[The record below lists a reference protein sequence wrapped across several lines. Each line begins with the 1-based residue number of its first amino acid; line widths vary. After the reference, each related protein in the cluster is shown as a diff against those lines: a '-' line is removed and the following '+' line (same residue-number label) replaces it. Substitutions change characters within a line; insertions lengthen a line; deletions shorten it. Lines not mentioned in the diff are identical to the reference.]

1 MSLVPYTITALAE
14 SDAAGTGGRNIV
26 IGAVV
31 TLQTPDGGV
40 VTLHD
45 DAAGANPSTAKTT
58 GAKGFVTVFVE
69 PGEYQTFI
77 NGNARGRV
85 VVAGKGVREIAE
97 AAVNADNLAATGSD
111 VLVGGVEAG
120 VLATVAETLNPSM
133 YGAIPMGETGG
144 NTDQTTA
151 IQLMFDEI
159 ANGYRNFD
167 FQGKTYYLGGINT
180 HYASKFQFVEIDGL
194 NIFGN
199 PKFVVDTEFEAEEI
213 LYESIFEFVDCS
225 DLYVEC
231 RANGEN
237 GFDVNAPQAS
247 GVVAVHLVSDTKN
260 AKNVTVISS
269 VEYGVAALRGMAEW
283 RKVGYPTW
291 QPRGVSDPFYRD
303 IKFTCSAK
311 NAKYGVSLISVGDGV
326 QGKVTTDKVTRSY
339 FIADVRN
346 HLVDIVSYRQFTVT
360 DLLIK
365 SYDSGVSDIL
375 VNFTQIGSTS
385 TEDAFAIEHENVDQ
399 NTRIENVTI
408 NYTGE
413 KVASQNAIGLIG
425 ALDITNGTY
434 RASTTCV
441 TDNIELNINNRFS
454 GAPSGN
460 VIDFRS
466 VQDLPANVRINR
478 IPVLKGLSSKGF
490 TLQDGRQLYAIGRA
504 GESLRFKLDTLN
516 SASFIADV
524 VLYSTRDFTDNGTA
538 SVNYWRYTV
547 RGFFLSGGGG
557 SIQSSTLVDSYAGSN
572 TPTITFSIANQ
583 TLTVATTESS
593 ANATLSG
600 TFNILSATG

>member
-1 MSLVPYTITALAE
+1 MAIDLTLRTTKGSPLTFTELDNNFTELKQEFAALA
-14 SDAAGTGGRNIV
+14 A
-26 IGAVV
+26 
-31 TLQTPDGGV
+31 PD
-40 VTLHD
+40 
-45 DAAGANPSTAKTT
+45 
-58 GAKGFVTVFVE
+58 
-69 PGEYQTFI
+69 
-77 NGNARGRV
+77 
-85 VVAGKGVREIAE
+85 
-97 AAVNADNLAATGSD
+97 SD
-111 VLVGGVEAG
+111 VLVSGVKAG
-120 VLATVAETLNPSM
+120 VLVTALETLNPSM
-133 YGAIPMGETGG
+133 YGAIPISETGG
-144 NTDQTTA
+144 NADQTLA
-151 IQLMFDEI
+151 IQLMFNEI

-167 FQGKTYYLGGINT
+167 FQGKTYYLGVVDT

-194 NIFGN
+194 NIFGR

-231 RANGEN
+231 HANGQN
-237 GFDVNAPQAS
+237 GYDTNAPQAS
-247 GVVAVHLVSDTKN
+247 GVVPVHLVSNTKD
-260 AKNVTVISS
+260 AHNVRVVSS
-269 VEYGVAALRGMAEW
+269 VEYGVAALRGMAAW
-283 RKVGYPTW
+283 RKTGYPTW
-291 QPRGVSDPFYRD
+291 RPRNGTDPFYRD
-303 IKFTCSAK
+303 IKFACSAK

-339 FIADVRN
+339 FISDVRN
-346 HLVDIVSYRQFTVT
+346 HVVDVVSHRQFAVT
-360 DLLIK
+360 DVLIK
-365 SYDSGVSDIL
+365 SYDSGVSDVI
-375 VNFTQIGSTS
+375 VNFTQLGSTTS
-385 TEDAFAIEHENVDQ
+385 EDAFAIEHENVLQ

-408 NYTGE
+408 NYAGE

-425 ALDITNGTY
+425 ALDITDGTY

-466 VQDLPANVRINR
+466 IQALPSSIRLNR

-504 GESLRFKLDTLN
+504 GESLRFKLDALN

-524 VLYSTRDFTDNGTA
+524 VLYNTRDFTDNGTA

-557 SIQSSTLVDSYAGSN
+557 SIQSTTLIDSHAGSN

-583 TLTVATTESS
+583 TLIVATTEDS

-600 TFNILSATG
+600 TVNILSATG